1 MPSPL
6 DFPRL
11 DGPPSGRPGRR
22 AAIVGLVLPIALA
35 LLAGTCVVGA
45 QTPGRVYR
53 VGFLSSGGSG
63 ASRTMVE
70 AYRDSLRQLGWRE
83 GGNIATEYRFAE
95 GRFDALPA
103 LADELVRMR
112 VDVIFASTTPAAV
125 AARKATSTIPIVMAT
140 VGNPVGL
147 GLAASLKRPGG
158 NVTGTSYSFDPDIFA
173 KQLQLLR
180 DAVPAARRVAV
191 LSNPQNPGHAL
202 ATANVKAA
210 AGSLGLSL
218 QVVEARA
225 PEDFERAFAAMERER
240 AQAVLVVPDPLFGTY
255 SGRIAE
261 LTTAHRLPSVHGARS
276 NVVDGGLILYGPNI
290 LDSVRQAA
298 AYVDRILKG
307 AKPGDLPIEQPT
319 RFDLVIN
326 LKTAKALGLTIPAAL
341 LVRADQ
347 IIE

>member
-1 MPSPL
+1 MAPPL
-6 DFPRL
+6 DAASP
-11 DGPPSGRPGRR
+11 GWPPSGRPGRR
-22 AAIVGLVLPIALA
+22 AAIVGLILPIAFA
-35 LLAGTCVVGA
+35 LLAGTSVVGA
-45 QTPGRVYR
+45 QTAERVYR
-53 VGFLSSGGSG
+53 VGFLASGGSG

-95 GRFDALPA
+95 GRNDRLPA
-103 LADELVRMR
+103 LADELVRGN
-112 VDVIFASTTPAAV
+112 VDIVFASTTAAAV
-125 AARKATSTIPIVMAT
+125 AAKNATSTIPIVMAT
-140 VGNPVGL
+140 VGNPVRL
-147 GLAASLKRPGG
+147 GLAASLTRPGG
-158 NVTGTSYSFDPDIFA
+158 NVTGTSYGFGPDIFA

-191 LSNPQNPGHAL
+191 LSNPQNPGHAI

-218 QVVEARA
+218 LVVEARA
-225 PEDFERAFAAMERER
+225 PEEFDRAFAAMAKGR
-240 AQAVLVVPDPLFGTY
+240 AEAVLVVSDPLFGTY
-255 SGRIAE
+255 SARIAE
-261 LTTAHRLPSVHGARS
+261 LTTAHRLPSIHGARS

-290 LDSVRQAA
+290 PDTVRQAT
-298 AYVDRILKG
+298 AYIDRILKG